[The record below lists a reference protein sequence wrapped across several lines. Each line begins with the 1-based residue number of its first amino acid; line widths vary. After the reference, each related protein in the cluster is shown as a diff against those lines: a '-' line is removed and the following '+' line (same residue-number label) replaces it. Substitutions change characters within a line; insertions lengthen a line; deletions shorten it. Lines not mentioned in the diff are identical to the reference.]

1 MTDVERFFRR
11 LVSSLAASDPAR
23 LHQPVPLDAILTE
36 LLPYRT
42 NRRALQV
49 ETSEDYEYVLLRLC
63 AGEGGLVRAEPEEA
77 RTRFIREAASTNPD
91 LEALHS
97 FERVELLLRPDSVA
111 RALNPASESAAPA
124 RRVQPEEPVEPEL
137 VLGSAQFDDVRVPE
151 EVERSAMAALEDLV
165 APLRAEDTDADD
177 LGDPTVDLV
186 PADDGELEDEAGEEV
201 EVEVPESR
209 PSCIYCG
216 GSLPGGRAVN
226 FCPHCGQSQ
235 TKILCHKC
243 RSEVEP
249 GWRHCVNCGA
259 AVGEG

>member
-77 RTRFIREAASTNPD
+77 RTRFVREAASTNPD
-91 LEALHS
+91 LEVLHS

-111 RALNPASESAAPA
+111 RALTPASESAPA
-124 RRVQPEEPVEPEL
+124 RRVQPEEI
-137 VLGSAQFDDVRVPE
+137 
-151 EVERSAMAALEDLV
+151 ERSAMAALEDL
-165 APLRAEDTDADD
+165 
-177 LGDPTVDLV
+177 LV
-186 PADDGELEDEAGEEV
+186 PLEAADSDDDGPGDAAAAAGEFEDEPPEEV
-201 EVEVPESR
+201 EGDGPDTR

-216 GSLPGGRAVN
+216 GWLPAGRAVN

-235 TKILCHKC
+235 TKILCHEC